1 MRWACAQNACTFVGC
16 MVDWRF
22 QARAAKPMKQ
32 PLASIGLLCSVRAR
46 AVLAAAILAG
56 SFLALSIVPALAQ
69 TDDAQLQPSDG
80 AGDASSLSPTVA
92 VRLGFNGVAKVGD
105 WLPVAVQVSNDGASV
120 SGELQIQVDDSANNP
135 RRAQAFN
142 FRPPTVY
149 TVPASLPSH
158 SRKQYQI
165 DVFLPYPTK
174 DLTVKLVTDQGLLVQ
189 QTASLQ
195 ALSGSEVLC
204 GTLARNQDFFQ
215 QLKNLDLPGR
225 QGKKPYVVPLKPED
239 LPGRSHAM
247 SSLDCLV
254 VDNISMTGLTDDQ
267 KAALV
272 GWVNDGGLLVLGGGS
287 GWQKTLQPLPK
298 ELLPVDVTGVRSLPS
313 LQSLADF
320 AHQPFK
326 GDGPWLVS
334 TGRVQGGEVV
344 AQDNGVPLLV
354 GARHGKGT
362 VMYLAADPT
371 GEPLATWNGNAA
383 LWKYMLSYNSTPLAV
398 FAFFN
403 PYGGFATLQ
412 NWGTPPRQAIFNV
425 SDVPPPSP
433 RWLFIFIGVYVLIA
447 GPLNYLVLRLAG
459 AKALGW
465 FTIPVFIAAGAFV
478 TYRIAQQYTGSDLV
492 LNKVSLVRSEGS
504 SNQANVRSYVSL
516 YSPRKGDYTLSL
528 PGNASVTSYARP
540 FNVPTTSPANSW
552 QLKVSEGDTAN
563 HVNLPLEVSNTGTL
577 LADSQVRLPGKFD
590 SDLKLKDN
598 TISGSIVNHTGET
611 VDAVVLAVGGDTE
624 LVGAMKNGERKNVD
638 LTFTPDAPSTGPDP
652 QKVKNVLGGAKTQ
665 DPDRE
670 NILDTFLGSTT
681 SSQPAGL
688 SGLTLLGWLDKSP
701 LPIAVQGLHPSVK
714 ETNLFV
720 SSLPLQFPRGVDLTV
735 PPALIET
742 KQIGT
747 FSTNFQRAGQY
758 ELNAA
763 GSIALEFTLPLNAS
777 DMVSNKLV
785 LHMKGRYAGN
795 PRFSRVPAPGAS
807 LGQIFLY
814 NWQSADWDAQDF
826 AWGDNAIPDAGPY
839 VSATNSVRLRYT
851 YKPPAQQPTS
861 SLQFSLDLTD
871 EGRLR

>member
-1 MRWACAQNACTFVGC
+1 MKHLLAAIGPYVSLR
-16 MVDWRF
+16 
-22 QARAAKPMKQ
+22 ARAA
-32 PLASIGLLCSVRAR
+32 
-46 AVLAAAILAG
+46 LAASLMACSTLA
-56 SFLALSIVPALAQ
+56 FAVVPAAAQ
-69 TDDAQLQPSDG
+69 TDDAQLQPSDDG
-80 AGDASSLSPTVA
+80 SGTPASTSPTLA
-92 VRLGFNGVAKVGD
+92 VRLGFNGIAKVGN
-105 WLPVAVQVSNDGASV
+105 WLPVAVQVSNEGTSV
-120 SGELQIQVDDSANNP
+120 SGELQIQIDDSTNNP
-135 RRAQAFN
+135 RRVQAFN

-149 TVPASLPSH
+149 TVPATLPSH

-174 DLTVKLVTDQGLLVQ
+174 DITVKLVTDQGVLVQ
-189 QTASLQ
+189 QAANLQ
-195 ALSGSEVLC
+195 ALGGSEVLC
-204 GTLARNQDFFQ
+204 GTLSRNQDFFQ

-239 LPGRSHAM
+239 LPGRQHAM
-247 SSLDCLV
+247 SSLDCLIL
-254 VDNISMTGLTDDQ
+254 DNVSLTGLTDDQ

-272 GWVNDGGLLVLGGGS
+272 GWVNDGGLLILGGGS

-298 ELLPVDVTGVRSLPS
+298 ELLPVDVTGVRSLPA

-334 TGRVQGGEVV
+334 TGKLQNGQVV

-354 GARHGKGT
+354 GSRRGKGT
-362 VMYLAADPT
+362 VVYLAADPT

-425 SDVPPPSP
+425 SDVPPPSA
-433 RWLFIFIGVYVLIA
+433 RWVFIFVALYVLVA
-447 GPLNYLVLRLAG
+447 GPLNYLVLRLTG

-465 FTIPVFIAAGAFV
+465 LTIPALIAVGAFV
-478 TYRIAQQYTGSDLV
+478 TTRIAEQYRGSDLV
-492 LNKVSLVRSEGS
+492 LNKISLIRSEGS
-504 SNQANVRSYVSL
+504 SSEANVRSYVAL
-516 YSPRKGDYTLSL
+516 YSPRKGDYTLTL

-540 FNVPTTSPANSW
+540 FNLPATSPNGNTW
-552 QLKVSEGDTAN
+552 DLKVSEGDTAN
-563 HVNLPLEVSNTGTL
+563 KVNLPLDVSNTGTL
-577 LADSQVRLPGKFD
+577 LADSQVRLPGKFE
-590 SDLKLKDN
+590 SDLKVKGS
-598 TISGSIVNHTGET
+598 TISGSIVNHTGEA
-611 VDAVVLAVGGDTE
+611 VDDVVLAVGGDVT
-624 LVGAMKNGERKNVD
+624 LVGPMKNGERKNVEM
-638 LTFTPDAPSTGPDP
+638 TFTPNAPSTGPDP
-652 QKVKNVLGGAKTQ
+652 QKVKDALGASKAQ
-665 DPDRE
+665 DTNRE
-670 NILDTFLGSTT
+670 NILDTFLGSNT

-701 LPIAVQGLHPSVK
+701 LPVEVQGLHPSVK
-714 ETNLFV
+714 ETNLYV
-720 SSLPLQFPRGVDLTV
+720 SSLPLQFPRGVDLVV

-777 DMVSNKLV
+777 DMVTNKLV
-785 LHMKGRYAGN
+785 LHMNGRFAGN
-795 PRFSRVPAPGAS
+795 PRFARAPVRGSS

-814 NWQSADWDAQDF
+814 NWQSADWDAADF
-826 AWGDNAIPDAGPY
+826 AWGDNTIGDAAPY
-839 VSATNSVRLRYT
+839 LSATNSVRLRYT
-851 YKPPAQQPTS
+851 YKPPTQQPTS

-871 EGRLR
+871 QGQLR